1 MLKKVKIQ
9 FIALYNANRDDA
21 VRAYVKCKNIE
32 TDESFTVIGFFV
44 QKDEIWTKEENE
56 SCTLDFLTESL
67 NNETELVVDTK
78 PSKICSTLLEGLF
91 ITG

>member
-44 QKDEIWTKEENE
+44 QKDEIWVKENNE
-56 SCTLDFLTESL
+56 SCTLDFLIDSL
-67 NNETELVVDTK
+67 NNATELVVDTK
-78 PSKICSTLLEGLF
+78 PSNICTSLLEGLF
-91 ITG
+91 ISG